1 MRTIQIEHV
10 DAVNDLD
17 RIITVEGIDAFIIG
31 PMDLSASAGKL
42 GQFRD
47 PVVWG
52 MIDTVVQKIHAA
64 GKLVGVSTGMCGRDD
79 IEWWRQ
85 RDVDFISIANEMDLV
100 IGKGKELFA
109 NMKDIMCR

>member
-47 PVVWG
+47 PVGGSWTKVPRS
-52 MIDTVVQKIHAA
+52 
-64 GKLVGVSTGMCGRDD
+64 ST
-79 IEWWRQ
+79 
-85 RDVDFISIANEMDLV
+85 
-100 IGKGKELFA
+100 
-109 NMKDIMCR
+109 